1 MRVGVLGTQARDLVN
16 FRGHLL
22 SELARAGHEAFGIAP
37 GGNEATRTALANLGA
52 VFVPIQLDRTGLN
65 PVGEALGFLRLW
77 RTLRSLRLDL
87 LLCYELKSVAFGTLA
102 ARLAGVPRRFAMITG
117 RGTTLQGATSGFQE
131 KLVRAVVTRLYRMA
145 LPRTRGVFFQNQDD
159 CTFFRDLGM
168 LPDSVPRRII
178 NGSGVDLAHFA
189 PRPLP
194 GGPVTFLFVGRLLR
208 NKGVFEL
215 VEACRILAGRNVPF
229 RARILGPLDTNPNG
243 ITAGQLEAWVDEG
256 VVEYLGELADVRPA
270 LAAAH
275 VMVLPSYGEGTPR
288 SVLEALSVG
297 RAVVTTD
304 APGCR
309 EVVAEGVNGH
319 RVPVGDAGALADAM
333 ENLVRNP
340 ELIQRFAQEGRRL
353 AERKYDVRLV
363 TADII
368 EFMDCG
374 KGKAHGAH

>member
-1 MRVGVLGTQARDLVN
+1 MRIGVLGTQARDLVN

-22 SELARAGHEAFGIAP
+22 SELAKAGHEAFGIAP
-37 GGNEATRTALANLGA
+37 GGDEATRDALAALGA
-52 VFVPIQLDRTGLN
+52 TYVPIRLDRTGLN
-65 PVGEALGFLRLW
+65 PFGEALSFLRLW
-77 RTLRSLRLDL
+77 RTLRGLRLDL

-102 ARLAGVPRRFAMITG
+102 ARLAGVPRRYAMITG
-117 RGTTLQGATSGFQE
+117 RGTTLQGATSSTQE

-145 LPRTRGVFFQNQDD
+145 LPRTQGVLFQNQDD
-159 CTFFRDLGM
+159 CDFFGELGM
-168 LPDSVPRRII
+168 LPASVPRRII
-178 NGSGVDLAHFA
+178 NGSGVDLDHFA
-189 PRPLP
+189 RQPLP
-194 GGPVTFLFVGRLLR
+194 EGTATFLFVGRLLK

-215 VEACRILAGRNVPF
+215 VEACRILARRGVPF
-229 RARILGPLDTNPNG
+229 HARMLGPLDTNPNG
-243 ITAGQLEAWVDEG
+243 ITAGQLEAWVGEG
-256 VVEYLGELADVRPA
+256 SVAYLGELADVRPA

-288 SVLEALSVG
+288 SVLEALAVG

-304 APGCR
+304 APGCK

-319 RVPVGDAGALADAM
+319 RVPVGDATALADAM
-333 ENLVRNP
+333 EHLARDP
-340 ELIQRFAQEGRRL
+340 ELIARFAQEGRRL

-368 EFMDCG
+368 DFMNCG